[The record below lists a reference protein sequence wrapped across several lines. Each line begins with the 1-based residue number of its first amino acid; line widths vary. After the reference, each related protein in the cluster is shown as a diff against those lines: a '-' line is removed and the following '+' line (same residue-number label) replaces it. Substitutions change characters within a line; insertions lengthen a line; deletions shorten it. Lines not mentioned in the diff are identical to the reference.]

1 MQLKK
6 IKKISIII
14 PVYNEQENLSILIRR
29 TIYVCSKLHI
39 KYEIMIIDDGSYDQS
54 PNILE
59 SEASKPNSS
68 IIAIF
73 LNKNYGQHAAIM
85 AGFAHSK
92 GDLII
97 TLDADLQNPP
107 EEIPKLL
114 YAAQKGYDVIG
125 TFRMNRQDN
134 LFRKISSKI
143 VNIAIQKILGN
154 NMTDYGCMLRAYQ
167 KHIIDAIIKYNSH
180 NVFIPIIANMFAK
193 KVIEIPVLHFKRKF
207 GHSKYNYIK
216 LIKLIYNLCF
226 CLFINITKKEKIFKQ
241 ISFKISYYVVFL
253 LSCIYL
259 FLVKTRF
266 YINIFLINYL
276 IFIGI
281 KKIFIKIYN
290 KIYLRPI
297 YVISRIIKNDISNT
311 REKE

>member
-1 MQLKK
+1 
-6 IKKISIII
+6 
-14 PVYNEQENLSILIRR
+14 
-29 TIYVCSKLHI
+29 
-39 KYEIMIIDDGSYDQS
+39 MIIDDGSYDRS

-59 SEASKPNSS
+59 FEASKPDSS

-107 EEIPKLL
+107 EEIPKLI

-125 TFRMNRQDN
+125 TFRINRQDN

-143 VNIAIQKILGN
+143 VNIVIQKILGK

-167 KHIIDAIIKYNSH
+167 KHIINDIVKYNSH
-180 NVFIPIIANMFAK
+180 NIFIPIIANMFANN
-193 KVIEIPVLHFKRKF
+193 VIEIPVLHFKRKF

-216 LIKLIYNLCF
+216 LIKLIYNLF
-226 CLFINITKKEKIFKQ
+226 LCLFMNIIKKTKIFKQ
-241 ISFKISYYVVFL
+241 ISLKMIYYILYIFIFMYFFL
-253 LSCIYL
+253 AP
-259 FLVKTRF
+259 TRI
-266 YINIFLINYL
+266 YINIFFTTCLLLIS
-276 IFIGI
+276 I
-281 KKIFIKIYN
+281 KKIFIKFCN
-290 KIYLRPI
+290 KVYLRPI
-297 YVISRIIKNDISNT
+297 YIINRIIKNDIPEK
-311 REKE
+311 REKK